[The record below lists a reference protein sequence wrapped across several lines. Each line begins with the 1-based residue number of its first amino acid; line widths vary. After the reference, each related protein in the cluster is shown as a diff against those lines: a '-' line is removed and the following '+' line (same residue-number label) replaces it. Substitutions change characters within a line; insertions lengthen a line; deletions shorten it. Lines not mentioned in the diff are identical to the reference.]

1 MDRIKPK
8 AKEAGSKMSK
18 GKITIRLASVP
29 NFAPSKYHQKQIEH
43 YSRFTELVYKALSL
57 DSVDSFLKGLI
68 ETLGISEVEVR
79 VMRLPSYKS
88 KIFCIGKK
96 GKILEQQLYGR
107 AWKKKP
113 LVDVFPNCLYPSNDS
128 EPCWSVG
135 LRGFVLN
142 GSIRA
147 VIHELLHKS
156 GLNDETKVRELTE
169 HYYKDFRNRYLEMFN
184 DEIKP
189 LVKEW
194 KRFEK
199 LNRT

>member
-1 MDRIKPK
+1 
-8 AKEAGSKMSK
+8 MSN
-18 GKITIRLASVP
+18 GKIIIRLASVP
-29 NFAPSKYHQKQIEH
+29 DFALNEYHQKQIEY
-43 YSRFTELVYKALSL
+43 YSRFTELIYKALSL
-57 DSVDSFLKGLI
+57 SSVDSFLKEFI
-68 ETLGISEVEVR
+68 DILGISEVEVR

-88 KIFCIGKK
+88 KIFGISKK

-113 LVDVFPNCLYPSNDS
+113 LVDIFPNCLYPDNDS

-156 GLNDETKVRELTE
+156 GLGDETKVRELTE
-169 HYYKDFRNRYLEMFN
+169 HHYKDFRSKHIQTFD

-189 LVKEW
+189 LVREW
-194 KRFEK
+194 KKFEK
-199 LNRT
+199 QNRTTF

>member
-1 MDRIKPK
+1 MELNRKPK
-8 AKEAGSKMSK
+8 KIVQKMSK

-29 NFAPSKYHQKQIEH
+29 NFALNEYHQKQIEY
-43 YSRFTELVYKALSL
+43 YSRFTELVYKALSM
-57 DSVDSFLKGLI
+57 DSVDSFLKELS
-68 ETLGISEVEVR
+68 EFLGISEVEVR
-79 VMRLPSYKS
+79 VMRLPSYRS
-88 KIFCIGKK
+88 KILGISKK

-107 AWKKKP
+107 AWKKKL
-113 LVDVFPNCLYPSNDS
+113 LVDIFPNCLYPDNDS
-128 EPCWSVG
+128 EPCWSVR

-169 HYYKDFRNRYLEMFN
+169 HYYKDFRNKYLEMFN

-194 KRFEK
+194 KKFEK

>member
-1 MDRIKPK
+1 MGLNRKS
-8 AKEAGSKMSK
+8 KEDNSKMSK
-18 GKITIRLASVP
+18 EKITIRLASVP
-29 NFAPSKYHQKQIEH
+29 NFALNEYHQKQIEY
-43 YSRFTELVYKALSL
+43 YSRFTELVYKALSMA
-57 DSVDSFLKGLI
+57 SVDSFLK
-68 ETLGISEVEVR
+68 ELGEILHISEVEIR
-79 VMRLPSYKS
+79 IMRLPSYKS
-88 KIFCIGKK
+88 KILGVSKK

-107 AWKKKP
+107 AWKKKH
-113 LVDVFPNCLYPSNDS
+113 LVDIFPNCLYPDNDS

-169 HYYKDFRNRYLEMFN
+169 YHYKDFINKYLEIFN

-194 KRFEK
+194 EKFEK

>member
-1 MDRIKPK
+1 MGLNRKPK
-8 AKEAGSKMSK
+8 KIIQKMSK
-18 GKITIRLASVP
+18 GQITIRLASVP
-29 NFAPSKYHQKQIEH
+29 NFALNEYHQKQIEH
-43 YSRFTELVYKALSL
+43 YSRFTELVYKALSM
-57 DSVDSFLKGLI
+57 DSVDSFLDEI
-68 ETLGISEVEVR
+68 IVTLGISEVEVR
-79 VMRLPSYKS
+79 IMRLPSYKS
-88 KIFCIGKK
+88 KIFGISRK
-96 GKILEQQLYGR
+96 GRFLEQQLYGC

-113 LVDVFPNCLYPSNDS
+113 LVDIFPNCLYPDKSS

-156 GLNDETKVRELTE
+156 GLGDETKVRGLTE
-169 HYYKDFRNRYLEMFN
+169 HYYKDFRNLYLAKFN

-194 KRFEK
+194 KKFEK
-199 LNRT
+199 TQ

>member
-1 MDRIKPK
+1 MDGIKPK
-8 AKEAGSKMSK
+8 AKEASSKMSK

-29 NFAPSKYHQKQIEH
+29 NFALNEYHQKQVEY
-43 YSRFTELVYKALSL
+43 YSRFTELVYKALSM
-57 DSVDSFLKGLI
+57 DSVDSFLKELI
-68 ETLGISEVEVR
+68 EILGISEVEVR
-79 VMRLPSYKS
+79 VMRLPSYRS
-88 KIFCIGKK
+88 KILGISKK

-113 LVDVFPNCLYPSNDS
+113 LADIFPNCLYPDNDS

-169 HYYKDFRNRYLEMFN
+169 HYYKDFRNKYLEMFN

-194 KRFEK
+194 KKFEK
-199 LNRT
+199 LNNV